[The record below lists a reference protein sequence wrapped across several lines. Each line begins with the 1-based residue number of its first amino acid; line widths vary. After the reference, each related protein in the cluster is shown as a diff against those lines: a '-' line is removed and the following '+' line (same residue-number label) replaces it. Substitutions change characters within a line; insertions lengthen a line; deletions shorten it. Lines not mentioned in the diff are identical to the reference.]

1 MRIIIIMDKLTSM
14 ICAKCGRQPSDML
27 ILMCNH
33 NLCLICAAKT
43 MVSESAKNREVHVKD
58 I

>member
-1 MRIIIIMDKLTSM
+1 MERATDM

-33 NLCLICAAKT
+33 NLCLLCASKS
-43 MVSESAKNREVHVKD
+43 MVSDIYKLKDSHVTN